1 MRRLLPAFAF
11 FALLLPAAASAG
23 QDDPRLDG
31 LFDKL
36 YEAEAPIEIKT
47 LEQAIWTLWLETPSP
62 TVELLM
68 GSGMEAMQARE
79 YAKAL
84 SFFNVVVEFAPD
96 YAEGWNKRAT
106 LHFLMGNNIASRA
119 DIQKTLA
126 LEPRHFGALSGLAT
140 ILEAEKDY
148 GGALTA
154 MERAVS
160 ANPHLPGARDQL
172 KILTRRARGEPI

>member
-1 MRRLLPAFAF
+1 MRRLLSAFALC
-11 FALLLPAAASAG
+11 AVLLPGIASAG

-36 YEAEAPIEIKT
+36 YEAEAPIEIKS
-47 LEQAIWTLWLETPSP
+47 LEQAIWQLWLETPSP

-68 GSGMEAMQARE
+68 SSGIEAMQAQDF
-79 YAKAL
+79 AKAL

-96 YAEGWNKRAT
+96 YAEGWNRRAT
-106 LHFLMGNNIASRA
+106 LHFLMGNNAASRA

-126 LEPRHFGALSGLAT
+126 LEPRHFGALAGLAS
-140 ILEAEKDY
+140 ILESEKDFA
-148 GGALTA
+148 GAMLA

-160 ANPHLPGARDQL
+160 ANPHLQGAKDRL
-172 KILTRRARGEPI
+172 KTLTRRARGEPI

>member
-1 MRRLLPAFAF
+1 MRRFLPVLAFCAF
-11 FALLLPAAASAG
+11 LSPGLASAN

-47 LEQAIWTLWLETPSP
+47 LEQAIWALWLETPSP

-68 GSGMEAMQARE
+68 GSGMEAMQAQE
-79 YAKAL
+79 FAKAL

-106 LHFLMGNNIASRA
+106 LHFLMGNNTASRA

-126 LEPRHFGALSGLAT
+126 LEPRHFGALAGLAS
-140 ILEAEKDY
+140 ILESEKDY
-148 GGALTA
+148 TGAMTA

-160 ANPHLPGARDQL
+160 ANPHLQGGKDRL
-172 KILTRRARGEPI
+172 KTLTRRAKGDPI